1 MHHKHTDTQ
10 IQHDRAR
17 NDECSAFLAE
27 NICFALKKLCT
38 QTGKTHFALEKLRTR
53 TGKTHFA
60 LKKLRTQTGKIPRDA
75 APVIFY
81 LQEKASRDKISYL
94 YARRSRERC

>member
-1 MHHKHTDTQ
+1 MLSVPGGKHM
-10 IQHDRAR
+10 
-17 NDECSAFLAE
+17 F
-27 NICFALKKLCT
+27 CT
-38 QTGKTHFALEKLRTR
+38 QKTLHSNRKDHFALEKLRTR

-94 YARRSRERC
+94 YAMRSRERC

>member
-17 NDECSAFLAE
+17 SDECSAFLAE

-38 QTGKTHFALEKLRTR
+38 Q

-94 YARRSRERC
+94 YTMRSRERC

>member
-17 NDECSAFLAE
+17 SDECSAFLAE
-27 NICFALKKLCT
+27 NICFALKKLC
-38 QTGKTHFALEKLRTR
+38 TR

-94 YARRSRERC
+94 YTMRSRERC